1 MQQRDCVRICD
12 ENENSYHSVIGQS
25 LGTVLEDEDNTENE
39 VENEQDEDE
48 DRMYVPGQ
56 PDRSYFEDDI
66 QREFDELRQMG
77 YSFGNTYKYLGDETN
92 FLSGSRPPEDEN
104 LQTEIPKLKSD
115 DDSNSGLTANA
126 KNFDKLGSSEET
138 WKHYNE
144 YNHDPDGTID
154 NGFMPHEQNFVTEI
168 YETEEVPLPDYSEK
182 AGLQSAD
189 EGSKDEN
196 VSDDTD
202 NTDEGSQDEGEKSG
216 ESESYVSLET
226 ADEENGGKD
235 EKDYYGY
242 SQNDDTEANDF
253 QYQNEDDLN
262 DKETFDVE
270 KENENDVDDGN
281 EDDEGE
287 YDTEGANDEDDEGEY
302 DTGGVNDEDD
312 EDEYDNEGENDED
325 DEDEFDSEGEN
336 DEDNEDEY
344 DTRGNIDEDQDD
356 SSEDALI
363 SDDSIVA
370 DEVQKTKSYSN
381 DLSSER
387 LTEEEEYA
395 LLAMLE
401 GKVQFKE
408 SLGGW
413 DVQSLSVP
421 DTGGES
427 LSSYSLGSTLGMM
440 NGTLGSQKKFA
451 KSSNGKDK
459 RSVKQIFEIRQ
470 LIHLIFYHSQ
480 EFNISFITEVL
491 ILVTS

>member
-1 MQQRDCVRICD
+1 MCD
-12 ENENSYHSVIGQS
+12 ETENSYHSIIGQS
-25 LGTVLEDEDNTENE
+25 LGTVLEDEDSAENE
-39 VENEQDEDE
+39 VQNEQDEDE

-77 YSFGNTYKYLGDETN
+77 YSFGKTYKYLGDQTN

-104 LQTEIPKLKSD
+104 VQTEIPKLKSD
-115 DDSNSGLTANA
+115 DDTNSGLNANA

-189 EGSKDEN
+189 EGSKDEGSKDEGSKDEN
-196 VSDDTD
+196 FRDDTV
-202 NTDEGSQDEGEKSG
+202 NTDEGIQDEGEKTG
-216 ESESYVSLET
+216 ENKSYVSLET
-226 ADEENGGKD
+226 AGEENGGKD

-253 QYQNEDDLN
+253 KYQNEDDLN
-262 DKETFDVE
+262 DKETFDEENETDVE
-270 KENENDVDDGN
+270 KENEIDVDDGN

-287 YDTEGANDEDDEGEY
+287 YDTEGANDEDDEDEY
-302 DTGGVNDEDD
+302 DNEGENDEDD

-344 DTRGNIDEDQDD
+344 DTRDNIDEDQDD

-363 SDDSIVA
+363 SDDSIVG
-370 DEVQKTKSYSN
+370 DEVQKTKSYSS
-381 DLSSER
+381 DLSSEK

-395 LLAMLE
+395 LIAMLE

-408 SLGGW
+408 SLSGW

-451 KSSNGKDK
+451 KSSNGKNK
-459 RSVKQIFEIRQ
+459 RSV
-470 LIHLIFYHSQ
+470 
-480 EFNISFITEVL
+480 
-491 ILVTS
+491 